1 MEVSFVFVVS
11 GIPSRAR
18 WLDELG
24 ALVGT
29 VMLPRHSRAGQ
40 AIALLTGLR
49 PDGCSQAFP
58 FTSKLFQPSDLITA
72 FCELSTQ
79 HILFRLGLTVLVHY
93 WSPSTG
99 LTYRAEG
106 GHGYPKNVSILTAVP
121 MFSLSRLGA
130 SRQQWL
136 SEVWKPL
143 QRSKIGNKG

>member
-29 VMLPRHSRAGQ
+29 VMLPRHRRAGQ

-58 FTSKLFQPSDLITA
+58 LTSKLFQPSDLITA

-79 HILFRLGLTVLVHY
+79 HILFRLTVLVHC
-93 WSPSTG
+93 WSPRLASPTG
-99 LTYRAEG
+99 QREAMVTQRMYLSSLPCRCFLFLGLEL
-106 GHGYPKNVSILTAVP
+106 HGNNGYLRCG
-121 MFSLSRLGA
+121 SLFRG
-130 SRQQWL
+130 R
-136 SEVWKPL
+136 
-143 QRSKIGNKG
+143 R